1 MTDLTPITGDDHDE
15 ILLRRVADALG
26 YDLAKAVSGDG
37 DCGGHGPGQQLTHVL
52 RLLKVEQVRMY
63 RKGWQRIV
71 DAETPAVPDL
81 IFNEQN
87 EIANLPPPQ
96 L

>member
-1 MTDLTPITGDDHDE
+1 MIDSSPLNGDDHDE
-15 ILLRRVADALG
+15 ILLRRVAEALG

-37 DCGGHGPGQQLTHVL
+37 DCGGHSPRQQLTQVL
-52 RLLKVEQVRMY
+52 RLLKVERTECY